1 MMTTKTYMNLRKI
14 LTNGEPKIEVLE
26 ADNIEQQPTKIIDF
40 PVADY
45 AVVESDYTNRIMAF

>member
-26 ADNIEQQPTKIIDF
+26 TEAPEQPANIIDF
-40 PVADY
+40 PIAEF
-45 AVVESDYTNRIMAF
+45 AVVESDYTNKVLAF